1 MSQPGSK
8 TGRFLVQ
15 ADGCHCEG
23 VHVSGTRW
31 SNFHAMR
38 PQALQRGG
46 GMAEA
51 QRQGGRWKIRDRQ
64 KSRKGA
70 VNKLFPLTANTPCT
84 ASGNFQAPA
93 PTLCMF
99 TRRRCQPRKRWC
111 QHFDSKFLACHAESQ
126 LANSMESSDRR
137 QMRSTTG
144 RAREARTINTHNAA
158 QEGQLRSSIAA
169 LNVKR
174 QMNLDPTQSESA
186 KSRAH
191 VRSPAAAPRKG
202 QGGWSRCEL
211 VSARDRGSKK

>member
-1 MSQPGSK
+1 MCLGIIMRNEAGRGGGDRVSQPGSK

-64 KSRKGA
+64 NSRKGA

-99 TRRRCQPRKRWC
+99 TRRRCRPPENAGASTLTRN
-111 QHFDSKFLACHAESQ
+111 SSHA
-126 LANSMESSDRR
+126 
-137 QMRSTTG
+137 MR
-144 RAREARTINTHNAA
+144 N
-158 QEGQLRSSIAA
+158 
-169 LNVKR
+169 LN
-174 QMNLDPTQSESA
+174 
-186 KSRAH
+186 
-191 VRSPAAAPRKG
+191 
-202 QGGWSRCEL
+202 
-211 VSARDRGSKK
+211 